1 MRLHRL
7 LFGAWCALCACSH
20 EVPPASPAAAAPTR
34 STAQLL
40 NTYWKL
46 TELGGQVLAT
56 PPGAREIHFVLQ
68 SENQRVA
75 GFSGC
80 NRMMGSYALEG
91 DAIRFDQ
98 MGGTMMA
105 CVPDMELERKFL
117 ALFPQIA
124 RWRIN
129 GETLRL
135 LDADGKTLATF
146 ESRYL
151 Q

>member
-1 MRLHRL
+1 MNWKPSLTV
-7 LFGAWCALCACSH
+7 CALLLAACAHDSPST
-20 EVPPASPAAAAPTR
+20 PPAVQ

-46 TELGGQVLAT
+46 VQLGDQVVSSPAGT
-56 PPGAREIHFVLQ
+56 REIHLVLH

-80 NRMMGSYALEG
+80 NQMMGSYALEG
-91 DAIRFDQ
+91 STIRFEQ
-98 MGGTMMA
+98 MGGTLMA
-105 CVPDMELERKFL
+105 CVPEREIERQFL
-117 ALFPQIA
+117 AVFPEVVPWEIT
-124 RWRIN
+124 

-135 LDADGKTLATF
+135 IGAEGQTLATF

-151 Q
+151 R